1 MANGYIGHG
10 VETDDKLV
18 HFEGI
23 MDWTVEMCAGKYKET
38 PFYYIDLNAGSGQ
51 PIPGRD
57 LIGSPLL
64 AAKILNDRYG
74 DASYRM
80 VCVEQ
85 NGANLEELDQT
96 LQTYQDS
103 GDANRNRIQM
113 IHGDNRQEITGII
126 RSMVRDG
133 RGVVFHDPNGVP
145 DHLELL
151 PQFRTLP
158 RQVDVLLYVQATSV
172 KRVRNAFDD
181 GRPDLQQLMDIVG
194 KKQWL
199 IREPIGKHQWTF
211 MLGTNWK
218 KFPEWKKEGFY
229 RIDTEEGQRVFRRL
243 NWTAGERE
251 GTE

>member
-10 VETDDKLV
+10 GETDDKLV

-23 MDWTVEMCAGKYKET
+23 MDWTVGMCAGKHKET

-85 NGANLEELDQT
+85 NGANLEELNQT
-96 LQTYQDS
+96 LQIYQDS

-126 RSMVRDG
+126 DRKS
-133 RGVVFHDPNGVP
+133 VV
-145 DHLELL
+145 
-151 PQFRTLP
+151 
-158 RQVDVLLYVQATSV
+158 
-172 KRVRNAFDD
+172 
-181 GRPDLQQLMDIVG
+181 
-194 KKQWL
+194 
-199 IREPIGKHQWTF
+199 
-211 MLGTNWK
+211 
-218 KFPEWKKEGFY
+218 
-229 RIDTEEGQRVFRRL
+229 
-243 NWTAGERE
+243 
-251 GTE
+251 